1 MKPSLLARV
10 VCLLVSAAAGAHAE
24 GAGAEPVPELARV
37 LSLSRERA
45 PSIARA
51 RGQAAAARAG
61 YDGARLS
68 PVANPYVEVQAQRGS
83 AGATRDVALQASLW
97 LPVEV
102 GGQRGRRVAE
112 VDAQVAMADESLAA
126 SRAIAMADAVR
137 AFGQVSTG
145 VARVKALEESLVTS
159 KDEARIY
166 EERVA
171 AKDSTVADLRLA
183 ELEVA
188 RNTVALLEARADL
201 ARALAELARATGA
214 AEYAPTD
221 GLPLRPPTAPQR
233 GPQIDRALAGS
244 PMVTV
249 LDREA
254 IYFSRVRDR
263 QAREAQVPLNLILL
277 GGRGDLG
284 EARVG
289 LGLSWTLPTFR
300 ANQGERA
307 RAEADR
313 VRALS
318 ERDAQRRGLDAT
330 LRGLS
335 AERAEVAKAIEV
347 MAGAGVKSAEDSVD
361 AAVALH
367 RAGKG
372 EVLRV
377 FSARR
382 DLVAA
387 RTRVLELVRREW
399 QLAAEAVM
407 LTGEAPLRAHRH
419 GHMCFART
427 ARSASTIAAIPD
439 APVFVIVPPP
449 AFATSVHV

>member
-1 MKPSLLARV
+1 MKRP
-10 VCLLVSAAAGAHAE
+10 LLVRALSALLSLVAVARAE
-24 GAGAEPVPELARV
+24 APGAEPVPELARV
-37 LSLSRERA
+37 VSLARERA
-45 PSIARA
+45 PALSRA
-51 RGQAAAARAG
+51 RGQVGVARAG

-68 PVANPYVEVQAQRGS
+68 PVANPYLEVQAQRGT
-83 AGATRDVALQASLW
+83 AGATRDVALQAALW

-102 GGQRGRRVAE
+102 AGQRRRRVAE
-112 VDAQVAMADESLAA
+112 VDAQVALADESLAA
-126 SRAIAMADAVR
+126 TRAIAMADAVR

-145 VARVKALEESLVTS
+145 VARVKALEEALATS

-171 AKDSTVADLRLA
+171 VKDSTVADLRLA

-188 RNTVALLEARADL
+188 RNSVALLEARADL
-201 ARALAELARATGA
+201 SRALAELARATGA

-221 GLPLRPPTAPQR
+221 GLPLRPPTPPAR
-233 GPQIDRALAGS
+233 GPQIERALASS

-284 EARVG
+284 ETRIG

-300 ANQGERA
+300 TNQGERA

-313 VRALS
+313 LRAVS
-318 ERDAQRRGLDAT
+318 ERDAQRRGLDAA

-335 AERAEVAKAIEV
+335 SERAEVAKAIDV
-347 MAGAGVKSAEDSVD
+347 MGGAGVKAAEDSVD

-377 FSARR
+377 FTARR
-382 DLVAA
+382 DLVTA
-387 RTRVLELVRREW
+387 RTRVLELARREW
-399 QLAAEAVM
+399 QVAAEVVM
-407 LTGEAPLRAHRH
+407 MTGEAP
-419 GHMCFART
+419 
-427 ARSASTIAAIPD
+427 
-439 APVFVIVPPP
+439 
-449 AFATSVHV
+449 